1 MAVCG
6 LLVSIVAAAAGDV
19 PAVGAD
25 VPDFKM
31 TDQAGR
37 LVTAASLSGK
47 RYLLAFYPKDFT
59 PG

>member
-1 MAVCG
+1 MGICSF
-6 LLVSIVAAAAGDV
+6 LVSIVAAAAGDV
-19 PAVGAD
+19 PAVGAA

-31 TDQAGR
+31 ADQAGR
-37 LVTAASLSGK
+37 LVTAGSLAGK